1 MLNIYNLAKINVDII
16 IHLWYYILVPRENRK
31 VERKMKNLL
40 KKIAK
45 IMREFANEMGTG
57 AAMTNTEII

>member
-1 MLNIYNLAKINVDII
+1 
-16 IHLWYYILVPRENRK
+16 
-31 VERKMKNLL
+31 MKNLL